1 MANRALIL
9 GEKYAITGGN
19 EDGGFLDIA
28 AAMQPGM
35 EISEKVFQGIQ
46 DRALLAE
53 EAKKAAKLAEEQ
65 KIAATNEKIGGLLSQ
80 MQSNIDLT
88 GISADQQ
95 KNITE
100 FLTTKKQEY
109 IEAANAIAEYDVTDP
124 EYMQYADVM
133 QQVNNQFQT
142 LANNLKVYKENQAD
156 FISDGYENRL
166 SMANTGAVDQAAYMY
181 NKSTPFTVDNGN
193 LMFNYEGETINY
205 TDYKNPSLKAFGT
218 ADAIMKIANNVHKT
232 KQKLTDYQK
241 SSIRL
246 QLTDA
251 FSQNPNALRSRVVD
265 KLLTDGLL
273 DIDYSVYSDPSKTAE
288 LQEEVISQLVGS
300 MEKIALDS
308 YNAANPPGGPTGG
321 GKGLDAPKIGY
332 NIRVVGN
339 VLKGQHSGKI
349 ELYDRE
355 YGTKTLNVSKIRQD
369 ASGISIFYKAK
380 TADGSIEDKE
390 LVILEMDENG
400 KPTLGKDAARVGI
413 SSETQIIK

>member
-9 GEKYAITGGN
+9 GENYAITGGN
-19 EDGGFLDIA
+19 KDGGFLDIA
-28 AAMQPGM
+28 AAMRPGM
-35 EISEKVFQGIQ
+35 EISEKVIAGVQKRKDAIAQ
-46 DRALLAE
+46 QAA
-53 EAKKAAKLAEEQ
+53 AAKQAEEQ
-65 KIAATNEKIGGLLSQ
+65 KIAATNQKVGALLGQ

-88 GISADQQ
+88 GISGDQQ

-100 FLTTKKQEY
+100 FLTAKKQEY
-109 IEAANAIAEYDVTDP
+109 IDAANAIAEYDVTDP

-133 QQVNNQFQT
+133 QQVNNQFQA
-142 LANNLKVYKENQAD
+142 LANNLKVYKENQTE

-181 NKSTPFTVDNGN
+181 DKSTPFTIDNGN
-193 LMFNYEGETINY
+193 LMFNYEGQSINY

-251 FSQNPNALRSRVVD
+251 FSQNPNALRSIVVD

-273 DIDYSVYSDPSKTAE
+273 DIDYSVYSDPTKTAE
-288 LQEEVISQLVGS
+288 LQEEVISQLVSS
-300 MEKIALDS
+300 MEKIANDS
-308 YNAANPPGGPTGG
+308 YNAANPPGSPTGG
-321 GKGLDAPKIGY
+321 QGLDASKIGY
-332 NIRVVGN
+332 NVKVLNN
-339 VLKGQHSGKI
+339 VLKGKHSGNI
-349 ELYDRE
+349 QLYDKE
-355 YGTKTLNVSKIRQD
+355 YGTKTLSVTSVRQD

-380 TADGSIEDKE
+380 TGDGTIEEKE
-390 LVILEMDENG
+390 LVILETDENG
-400 KPTLGKDAARVGI
+400 KPKLGKDAARVGI
-413 SSETQIIK
+413 SSKVQLQ

>member
-65 KIAATNEKIGGLLSQ
+65 KIAATNEKVGGLLSQ

-95 KNITE
+95 KNITD

-181 NKSTPFTVDNGN
+181 NKTTPFTVDNGN

-251 FSQNPNALRSRVVD
+251 FSQNPNALRSIVVD

-308 YNAANPPGGPTGG
+308 YNTANPPTPTGG
-321 GKGLDAPKIGY
+321 AGLDAKKIGY
-332 NIRVVGN
+332 NIRVLSN
-339 VLKGQHSGKI
+339 VLKGQHSGRI
-349 ELYDRE
+349 ELYDRQ
-355 YGTKTLNVSKIRQD
+355 YGTKTLNVSSVRQD
-369 ASGISIFYKAK
+369 ANGISIFYKAE
-380 TADGSIEDKE
+380 TPSGTEEKE
-390 LVILEMDENG
+390 LVILETDENG
-400 KPTLGKDAARVGI
+400 KPKLGKDAARVGI
-413 SSETQIIK
+413 SSKIQLK

>member
-9 GEKYAITGGN
+9 GENYAITGGN
-19 EDGGFLDIA
+19 KDGGFLDIA
-28 AAMQPGM
+28 AAMRPGM
-35 EISEKVFQGIQ
+35 EISEKVIAGVQKRKDAIAQ
-46 DRALLAE
+46 QAA
-53 EAKKAAKLAEEQ
+53 AAKQAEEQ
-65 KIAATNEKIGGLLSQ
+65 KIAATNQKVGALLGQ

-88 GISADQQ
+88 GISGDQQ

-100 FLTTKKQEY
+100 FLTAKKQEY
-109 IEAANAIAEYDVTDP
+109 IDAANAIAEYDVTDP

-133 QQVNNQFQT
+133 QQVNNQFQA
-142 LANNLKVYKENQAD
+142 LANNLKVYKENQTE

-181 NKSTPFTVDNGN
+181 DKSTPFTIDNGN
-193 LMFNYEGETINY
+193 LMFNYEGQSINY

-251 FSQNPNALRSRVVD
+251 FSQNPNALRSIVVD

-273 DIDYSVYSDPSKTAE
+273 DIDYSVYSDPTKTAE
-288 LQEEVISQLVGS
+288 LQEEVISQLVSS
-300 MEKIALDS
+300 MEKIANDS
-308 YNAANPPGGPTGG
+308 YNAANPPGSPTGG
-321 GKGLDAPKIGY
+321 QGLDAGKIGY
-332 NIRVVGN
+332 NVKVLNN
-339 VLKGQHSGKI
+339 VLKGKHSGNI
-349 ELYDRE
+349 QLYDKE
-355 YGTKTLNVSKIRQD
+355 YGTKTLSVTSVRQD

-380 TADGSIEDKE
+380 TGDGTIEEKE
-390 LVILEMDENG
+390 LVILETDENG
-400 KPTLGKDAARVGI
+400 KPKLGKDAARVGI
-413 SSETQIIK
+413 SSKVQLQ

>member
-19 EDGGFLDIA
+19 KDGGFLDIA

-46 DRALLAE
+46 DRALIAE

-166 SMANTGAVDQAAYMY
+166 SMANTNAVDQAAYMY
-181 NKSTPFTVDNGN
+181 NKSTPFTIDNGN
-193 LMFNYEGETINY
+193 LIFNYEGETINY

-251 FSQNPNALRSRVVD
+251 FSQNPNALRSIVVD

-308 YNAANPPGGPTGG
+308 YNAANPPKPTGAV
-321 GKGLDAPKIGY
+321 GLEASEMAY
-332 NIRVVGN
+332 NKSI
-339 VLKGQHSGKI
+339 LKSLAEGTTGISSK
-349 ELYDRE
+349 LYDRE
-355 YGTKTLNVSKIRQD
+355 TGNKSFTFSSSKYDETGFFIYDADGNTYKILEVDNKGEAKLGED
-369 ASGISIFYKAK
+369 ASRF
-380 TADGSIEDKE
+380 
-390 LVILEMDENG
+390 
-400 KPTLGKDAARVGI
+400 GI
-413 SSETQIIK
+413 SSVTQLQ

>member
-53 EAKKAAKLAEEQ
+53 EAKKTAKLAEEA

-100 FLTTKKQEY
+100 FLTAKKQEY

-142 LANNLKVYKENQAD
+142 LANNLAVYKENQAD

-181 NKSTPFTVDNGN
+181 NKSTPFTIDNGN

-251 FSQNPNALRSRVVD
+251 FSQNPNALRSIVVD

-288 LQEEVISQLVGS
+288 LQEEVISQLVNS

-308 YNAANPPGGPTGG
+308 YNAANPPGGPTSVIQL
-321 GKGLDAPKIGY
+321 KPEQMAY
-332 NIRVVGN
+332 NKSI
-339 VLKGQHSGKI
+339 LKSLAAG
-349 ELYDRE
+349 
-355 YGTKTLNVSKIRQD
+355 V
-369 ASGISIFYKAK
+369 SGISSKLYDKETGNKSFSFSNVKYDETGFFIYD
-380 TADGSIEDKE
+380 ADGETYT
-390 LVILEMDENG
+390 ILEVDSNG
-400 KPTLGKDAARVGI
+400 EAKLGKDAARFGI
-413 SSETQIIK
+413 SSVTQLQ

>member
-53 EAKKAAKLAEEQ
+53 EAKKTAKLAEEA

-88 GISADQQ
+88 GISTDQQ

-142 LANNLKVYKENQAD
+142 LANNLAVYKENQAD

-166 SMANTGAVDQAAYMY
+166 SMANTKAVDQAAYMY
-181 NKSTPFTVDNGN
+181 NKSTPFTIDNGN

-218 ADAIMKIANNVHKT
+218 ADAIMKIANNVYKT

-251 FSQNPNALRSRVVD
+251 FSQNPNALRSIVVD

-321 GKGLDAPKIGY
+321 IQLKPSQMAY
-332 NIRVVGN
+332 NKSI
-339 VLKGQHSGKI
+339 LKSLA
-349 ELYDRE
+349 E
-355 YGTKTLNVSKIRQD
+355 GTT
-369 ASGISIFYKAK
+369 
-380 TADGSIEDKE
+380 
-390 LVILEMDENG
+390 
-400 KPTLGKDAARVGI
+400 GI
-413 SSETQIIK
+413 SSKLYDGETGNKSFSFSSSKYDETGFYIYDADGETYTILEVDDKGEAKLGEDAERFGISSITQLQ

>member
-53 EAKKAAKLAEEQ
+53 EAKKSAKLAEEK

-88 GISADQQ
+88 GISTDQQ

-156 FISDGYENRL
+156 FVSDGYENRL
-166 SMANTGAVDQAAYMY
+166 SMANTGAVDRAAYMY
-181 NKSTPFTVDNGN
+181 NKSTPFTIDNGN
-193 LMFNYEGETINY
+193 LMFNHEGETINY

-251 FSQNPNALRSRVVD
+251 FSQNPNALRSIVVD

-308 YNAANPPGGPTGG
+308 YSAANPPSNPTGG
-321 GKGLDAPKIGY
+321 QGLDASQIGY
-332 NIRVVGN
+332 NIK
-339 VLKGQHSGKI
+339 LLQAAKGGATGISGKLFDRI
-349 ELYDRE
+349 TGNKSFTPNEFKYDATGF
-355 YGTKTLNVSKIRQD
+355 YIYDSKGNQ
-369 ASGISIFYKAK
+369 Y
-380 TADGSIEDKE
+380 
-390 LVILEMDENG
+390 VIIDSEG
-400 KPTLGKDAARVGI
+400 KLGKDAPRFGI
-413 SSETQIIK
+413 SSVTQI

>member
-9 GEKYAITGGN
+9 GENYAITGGN
-19 EDGGFLDIA
+19 KDGGFLDIA
-28 AAMQPGM
+28 GAMRPGM
-35 EISEKVFQGIQ
+35 EISEKVMASVQKRKDAIAQ
-46 DRALLAE
+46 QAA
-53 EAKKAAKLAEEQ
+53 AAKQAEEQ
-65 KIAATNEKIGGLLSQ
+65 KIAATNKKVGALLGQ

-109 IEAANAIAEYDVTDP
+109 IDAANAIAEYDVTDP

-133 QQVNNQFQT
+133 QQVNNQFQA
-142 LANNLKVYKENQAD
+142 LANNLKVYKENQTE

-166 SMANTGAVDQAAYMY
+166 SMANTKAIDQAAYMY
-181 NKSTPFTVDNGN
+181 DKSTPFMIDNGN
-193 LMFNYEGETINY
+193 LIFNYEGENINY

-251 FSQNPNALRSRVVD
+251 FSQNPNALRSIVVD

-273 DIDYSVYSDPSKTAE
+273 DIDYSVYSDPTKTAE
-288 LQEEVISQLVGS
+288 LQDEVIKQLISS

-308 YNAANPPGGPTGG
+308 YNAANPPGGPTGVIQL
-321 GKGLDAPKIGY
+321 KPSQMAY
-332 NIRVVGN
+332 NKSI
-339 VLKGQHSGKI
+339 LKS
-349 ELYDRE
+349 L
-355 YGTKTLNVSKIRQD
+355 
-369 ASGISIFYKAK
+369 
-380 TADGSIEDKE
+380 ADG
-390 LVILEMDENG
+390 
-400 KPTLGKDAARVGI
+400 TTGI
-413 SSETQIIK
+413 SSKLYDKETGNKSFSFSSSKYDETGFYIYDADGETYTILEVDDNGEAKLGEHASRFGISSVTQLQ